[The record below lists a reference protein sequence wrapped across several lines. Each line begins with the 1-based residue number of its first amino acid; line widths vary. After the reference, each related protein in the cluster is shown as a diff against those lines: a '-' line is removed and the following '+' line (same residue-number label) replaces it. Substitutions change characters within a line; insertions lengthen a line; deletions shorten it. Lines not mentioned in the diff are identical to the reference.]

1 MIETTDLIGAPGGAV
16 RAAWDQAKD
25 ADPKLRARD
34 AAELLGV
41 PEASLVASLVG
52 ENATRLAGD
61 FGALLARMPAVG
73 EVMVLTRNVSCVHEK
88 VGAFDHV
95 DISPEGGV
103 VLNHDIDLR
112 VFVKHWQ
119 HGYALEEQLKDGA
132 VRRSLQFFDG
142 EGVAVHKIYARE
154 ATDLDAWA
162 AIVDEWRAADQSD
175 SFAAVAYPPKAGDRP
190 DADIDVAALRT
201 RWAAMQDV
209 HEFFGMLRDLG
220 VGRRQAFRLVG
231 ETHAREVAADGV
243 RSLLEAAA
251 AREVPIMVFVGNRG
265 CIQIHTGP
273 VARIAVMG
281 PWLNVLDPGFNLHL
295 RADHV
300 ATAHVVRK
308 PTRDGT
314 VTSLELFD
322 AAGETIAMLFGER
335 KPGQDER
342 EDWRA
347 LIAEVE
353 AA

>member
-1 MIETTDLIGAPGGAV
+1 MIETTDLIGAPGDTV
-16 RAAWDQAKD
+16 RAAWNQAKE

-41 PEASLVASLVG
+41 PEAGLVASLVG
-52 ENATRLAGD
+52 ENATRLEGD
-61 FGALLARMPAVG
+61 FGALLARMSAVG
-73 EVMVLTRNVSCVHEK
+73 EVMVLTRNTSCVHEK
-88 VGAFDHV
+88 VGIFDHV
-95 DISPEGGV
+95 HISSGSGV

-112 VFVKHWQ
+112 VFVSHWQ

-132 VRRSLQFFDG
+132 IRRSLQFFDG

-154 ATDLDAWA
+154 TTDLAAWS
-162 AIVDEWRAADQSD
+162 AIVAEWRAKDQSD
-175 SFAAVAYPPKAGDRP
+175 RFAAIAYPPKEADRP
-190 DADIDVAALRT
+190 DEAIDIEALCT

-231 ETHAREVAADGV
+231 DTYAREVAADSV
-243 RSLLEAAA
+243 RPLLEAAA
-251 AREVPIMVFVGNRG
+251 GSVPIMVFVGNRG

-273 VARIAVMG
+273 VTRIAVMG

-295 RADHV
+295 RADHIASAYV
-300 ATAHVVRK
+300 IRK

-322 AAGETIAMLFGER
+322 AEDNTIAMLFGER
-335 KPGQDER
+335 KPRQKER
-342 EDWRA
+342 GDWRD
-347 LIAEVE
+347 LIAGIE
-353 AA
+353 AP